1 MIKRKFKQL
10 VGLKKEDFDN
20 YVKDGQIKLQN
31 ARLIPALKTGD
42 EMALTSILLSS
53 LRLVKEFRDNLFKDL
68 KLSRS
73 GKFYFFSEVSFPD
86 IENSRM
92 DGLILIVKSGVI
104 KEAAFLEMKNKN
116 NGIDADQIIKYIDL
130 SKKLGVKTLA
140 TISNE
145 FVSDPSHSPV
155 DIRVPKSISMFHFSW
170 TYIITQAQLLL
181 FKNETNIEDEDQVEI
196 MKEVLFYMENP
207 ISGISGYT
215 KMKQGWKEL
224 SDKIRA
230 QVPLKSSDKFISDAV
245 VSWHEEEKDMA
256 LLLSRKLGVLVKSS
270 PKSKD
275 SIKNDIKKIC
285 KENCINGSLSIKN
298 SVSDI
303 KIICEFERRS
313 VIMSNKII
321 PPLNKGTIGR
331 ISWIN
336 RQLENCRKKEGD
348 LFNSLENKI
357 WIEANIKFARENL
370 KVKFSEIEHLQE
382 IAKGKEIQA
391 FNVVLIDGLGA
402 SFASPKKF
410 IELIEKMILCY
421 YEGIVQH
428 MSNWKKPAPKLN
440 QID

>member
-86 IENSRM
+86 IENSRI

-116 NGIDADQIIKYIDL
+116 NGVDADQIIKYIDL

-145 FVSDPSHSPV
+145 FVSDPSHSPI

-196 MKEVLFYMENP
+196 MKEVLSYMENP
-207 ISGISGYT
+207 VSGISGYT

-245 VSWHEEEKDMA
+245 ISWHEEEKDMA

-303 KIICEFERRS
+303 KITCEFERRS

-357 WIEANIKFARENL
+357 WIEGNRK
-370 KVKFSEIEHLQE
+370 
-382 IAKGKEIQA
+382 
-391 FNVVLIDGLGA
+391 
-402 SFASPKKF
+402 
-410 IELIEKMILCY
+410 
-421 YEGIVQH
+421 
-428 MSNWKKPAPKLN
+428 
-440 QID
+440 